1 MRMVDITG
9 QKFGRL
15 TAIMPTE
22 KRQNG
27 KVVWLCECE
36 CGNETLV
43 TSNRLRSGNT
53 SSCGCLYAETRKGML
68 KHGGTGTRLYRIWK
82 AMHNRCNNKNTKD
95 YEYYGGRGIVIC
107 NEWNGE
113 HGFENFLR
121 WAKQTGYNDNL
132 TIDRINPNGNY
143 YPENCEWITQAE
155 QNRNTR
161 KQLRTS

>member
-1 MRMVDITG
+1 MKMVDITG
-9 QKFGRL
+9 EKYGRL
-15 TAIMPTE
+15 TAIRPTE

-53 SSCGCLYAETRKGML
+53 SSCGCLYTETRKGKL
-68 KHGGTGTRLYRIWK
+68 KHGGVGTRLYRIWK
-82 AMHNRCNNKNTKD
+82 AMHTRCNNKNAKG
-95 YEYYGGRGIVIC
+95 YEYYGGRGIIIC
-107 NEWNGE
+107 NEWIGE
-113 HGFENFLR
+113 HGFENFSK
-121 WAKQTGYNDNL
+121 WAKQAGYKDNL
-132 TIDRINPNGNY
+132 TLDRINPNSNY

-161 KQLRTS
+161 KQLRRS